1 MSSSVGLSA
10 GSESFLLLIFLVRS
24 GSASHQKSVFDEN
37 FYIMGWIDTKWMFT
51 CIGLAVELNC
61 KKLSGIWYLYRYSNV

>member
-37 FYIMGWIDTKWMFT
+37 FYIMGWIDTKWMFRF
-51 CIGLAVELNC
+51 IGRPVELNFRGL
-61 KKLSGIWYLYRYSNV
+61 KIIFLLRVFFI